1 MKIELHPSSQRGKNK
16 IDWLDTKFSF
26 SFANYFNPE
35 RMGFGALR
43 VINDDTIAGGGGFA
57 THSHDNMEII
67 TIVMSGKLKHQDSMG
82 NSGLI
87 GKDEIQVMSAGS
99 GIMHSEYNASANE
112 PVKLFQIWIETK
124 EQNIQP
130 RYEQKNFADK
140 IKANE
145 IVTLVSGKAQA
156 DTLYIHQDA
165 KISLAYLDKDKQVSY
180 TLAKG
185 NGLFAMNISG
195 SIELAQH
202 HLGERDAIAISETEK
217 IIIKAQ
223 ASAKILLIEVPLQ
236 TI

>member
-1 MKIELHPSSQRGKNK
+1 MQIELHPSSQRGKNK

-43 VINDDTIAGGGGFA
+43 VINDDTIAGGGGFD

-67 TIVMSGKLKHQDSMG
+67 TIVMSGQLKHQDSMG

-124 EQNIQP
+124 EQNIEP
-130 RYEQKNFADK
+130 RYEQKNFAAK

-145 IVTLVSGKAQA
+145 IITLVSGKVQA
-156 DTLYIHQDA
+156 DTLYIHQD
-165 KISLAYLDKDKQVSY
+165 
-180 TLAKG
+180 
-185 NGLFAMNISG
+185 
-195 SIELAQH
+195 
-202 HLGERDAIAISETEK
+202 
-217 IIIKAQ
+217 
-223 ASAKILLIEVPLQ
+223 
-236 TI
+236 